1 MINRYRA
8 WRFVHPDFDSAENAA
23 GLRLTNRGS
32 IDMVEEHASVRQA
45 LLLLLSTRPGE
56 RIMRPNYGCNLHR
69 LVFAPNDQTTA
80 GLAIHY
86 VEQAIQ
92 RWEPR
97 VRLLRIDAARAA
109 EVVASGVLE
118 ITFEYKV
125 LSTQRTDR
133 LTYPFDLMGERA

>member
-1 MINRYRA
+1 M
-8 WRFVHPDFDSAENAA
+8 HPDFDSAENAA

-86 VEQAIQ
+86 GAEAPNLMGAVCQIA
-92 RWEPR
+92 
-97 VRLLRIDAARAA
+97 RIDAAKAA
-109 EVVASGVLE
+109 EAVYSRFLG
-118 ITFEYKV
+118 ITFFEQGTV
-125 LSTQRTDR
+125 DTADGFACDIHSI
-133 LTYPFDLMGERA
+133 